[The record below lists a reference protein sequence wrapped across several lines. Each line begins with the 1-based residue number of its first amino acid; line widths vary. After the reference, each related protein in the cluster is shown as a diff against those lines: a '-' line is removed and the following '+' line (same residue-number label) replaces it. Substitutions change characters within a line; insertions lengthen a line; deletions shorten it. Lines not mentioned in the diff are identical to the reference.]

1 MEIVTGILLAG
12 LIVSAVIATIH
23 GMVTDGHHRVPT
35 RVR

>member
-12 LIVSAVIATIH
+12 LIVGAVIATIH

>member
-1 MEIVTGILLAG
+1 MEIVSAVLLAG
-12 LIVSAVIATIH
+12 LVVSAVAATIH

>member
-1 MEIVTGILLAG
+1 ME
-12 LIVSAVIATIH
+12 IVSAVLLVGLIVIAVVATIH